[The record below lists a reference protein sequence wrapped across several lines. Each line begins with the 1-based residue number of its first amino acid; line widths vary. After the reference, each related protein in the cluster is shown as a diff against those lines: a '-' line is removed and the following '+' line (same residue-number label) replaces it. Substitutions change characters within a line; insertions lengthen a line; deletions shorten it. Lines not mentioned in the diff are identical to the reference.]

1 VRYLPFLR
9 RPALIVP
16 LQQEDAPALHHLH
29 EQAFYHSWGAAAFQN
44 FLNDPQIIGFGTQI
58 AGEKRRFSGF
68 ILARSVCGEA
78 EILTFAVA
86 RDYRRLGLG
95 RALLEHL
102 LRFLYQERAEALFL
116 EADEQNAPALAL
128 YRALGFQ
135 EAGRRKA
142 YYNSAPAAAAKAEKT
157 ADTLPGGDNI
167 KRSDAILFE
176 YRLKQPVAAL
186 PKTSKKR

>member
-1 VRYLPFLR
+1 MRYLPFLR

-16 LQQEDAPALHHLH
+16 LLPEDAPALHHLH
-29 EQAFYHSWGAAAFQN
+29 EQAFYHGWGAAAFQN
-44 FLNDPQIIGFGTQI
+44 FLNDSRIIGFGSRI

-78 EILTFAVA
+78 EILTFAVT
-86 RDYRRLGLG
+86 REYRRLGLG

-102 LRFLYQERAEALFL
+102 LRFLYQERVRALFL

-135 EAGRRKA
+135 ETGRRKA
-142 YYNSAPAAAAKAEKT
+142 YYNNASAAAAETGKT
-157 ADTLPGGDNI
+157 AGTVPGGDNI

-176 YRLKQPVAAL
+176 YRLKQPA
-186 PKTSKKR
+186 SRSSQNR